1 MESIDDTL
9 TLLGKLKTLVANK
22 NSGKRKHGAQ
32 PGVLRL
38 KRLKNHLVSNGQ
50 RTAVNVNVSDLRDDL
65 KDLDKDDDDFPS
77 DTASSAALARRKR
90 LAQYKRKPKKKQK
103 KKKYQW
109 YGIEPCAR
117 MCL

>member
-1 MESIDDTL
+1 M
-9 TLLGKLKTLVANK
+9 
-22 NSGKRKHGAQ
+22 
-32 PGVLRL
+32 
-38 KRLKNHLVSNGQ
+38 KRLKSHLVSNGQ

-77 DTASSAALARRKR
+77 DTASSAAGTEEEACSVQAKTKEE
-90 LAQYKRKPKKKQK
+90 AKEE
-103 KKKYQW
+103 KYQW